1 MNLMLTTLFLF
12 LAVGLLSPRLG
23 RWQQVAIAAI
33 AATMTVLYYLRG
45 ERFM

>member
-1 MNLMLTTLFLF
+1 VNLMLTALFLF

-23 RWQQVAIAAI
+23 RWQQIAIVVI
-33 AATMTVLYYLRG
+33 ATTMTMLYYVRG